1 MGFVTSYEFVE
12 SLTLGATTFRD
23 RSLPSVISAA
33 RAAGFDCIGI
43 TVGQCIT
50 ALERGISL
58 NELRIRI
65 GDAGLRV
72 GELELIRLGD
82 VGPVGH
88 VNALV
93 EDLAFALEPDR
104 VHIAAWNV
112 ELSVLKDAF
121 AGVCERLPHLPI
133 AYEFMPYNAVPS
145 FAEALELVESVGA
158 VNAAIVLDILHFF
171 RSKSSLDSLTEHAV
185 RRVAVVQ
192 LSDVV
197 DRGGSGLVAEAR
209 HQRTYPGYG
218 TLDSLG
224 FLRALKAVVASP
236 IAFSIEPIS
245 DALETLPLV
254 LVAEEA
260 MVSTRRLLR
269 EALGD

>member
-1 MGFVTSYEFVE
+1 MPARDLVG

-33 RAAGFDCIGI
+33 RAAGFDRIGI

-58 NELRIRI
+58 NELRTRL

-82 VGPVGH
+82 EGHVSH

-104 VHIAAWNV
+104 VHVAAWNV
-112 ELSVLKDAF
+112 ERSVLRDAF
-121 AGVCERLPHLPI
+121 AGVCERIPHLPI
-133 AYEFMPYNAVPS
+133 AYEFMPYNAVPR
-145 FAEALELVESVGA
+145 FADALRLVDSVGA
-158 VNAAIVLDILHFF
+158 LNAAIVLDILHFF
-171 RSKSSLDSLTEHAV
+171 RSNSSFDALTEHAV

-197 DRGGSGLVAEAR
+197 DRGSGLVAEAR
-209 HQRTYPGYG
+209 HQRTYPGCG
-218 TLDSLG
+218 TLDSVG
-224 FLRALKAVVASP
+224 FLRALCAAVTSP

-245 DALETLPLV
+245 DALETLALA

-269 EALGD
+269 EALDD